1 MKCFYIIASLIFVNC
16 STNTVNYDQK
26 LENIPFIP
34 LPQVI
39 ESSNLFLS
47 VSELSSIQTE
57 IKSERIEAALK
68 DFTNF
73 WEQQTSNEI
82 VINTNLN
89 NSLKSIHLDLD
100 YNSETSKEFYQLE
113 INEKGIIIKSNTEEG
128 LYRGLTTL
136 KQVVIFSSKTNN
148 IKRLATGTI
157 NDFTNYEYR
166 GAMLDVARHFF
177 DIDDV
182 KRYIDILSLYKFNFL
197 HLHLTDDQGWRIE
210 IKKWPQLT
218 VIGGAKE
225 VGGTDGGFFT
235 QTEYKELVNYAHEK
249 FITIIPE
256 IDVPG
261 HTNAALASY
270 AELNCNGIS
279 PNIYTGIEVGFSSL
293 CAQKKVTYK
302 FLEDVVD
309 EISLLTKGPY
319 FHVGGDE
326 SYVTSD
332 EDFIQIIDSVF
343 SYVQKNNKTPIT
355 WDNNVKTGEINQ
367 LWNEGSDF
375 MAIKKSKKI
384 IYSPASKTYLDM
396 KYDSLS
402 KYGLSWAGYSSVR
415 NAYEW
420 DPKILSTKLNL
431 NEIEIL
437 GIEAPVW
444 TETVSSFDELS
455 YLVFPRLLGHSEVGW
470 TSKDLRKWKDYNQR
484 LKKHKIHL
492 KSINIESPY

>member
-39 ESSNLFLS
+39 ESSNLFIS

-82 VINTNLN
+82 VINPNFN

-136 KQVVIFSSKTNN
+136 KQVVIFSSKTNI

-218 VIGGAKE
+218 LIGGAKE

-270 AELNCNGIS
+270 AELNCNGVS
-279 PNIYTGIEVGFSSL
+279 PNIYTGTEVGFSSL

-375 MAIKKSKKI
+375 IAIKKSKKI

-470 TSKDLRKWKDYNQR
+470 TSKDLRKWVDYNQR
-484 LKKHKIHL
+484 LKKHKIYL

>member
-82 VINTNLN
+82 VINPNLN

-218 VIGGAKE
+218 LIGGAKE

-470 TSKDLRKWKDYNQR
+470 TSKDLRKWEDYNQR

>member
-82 VINTNLN
+82 VINPNLN

-470 TSKDLRKWKDYNQR
+470 TSKDLRKWGDYNQR